1 MDNRITGERFSLM
14 VKYDWIKFIAVLLAS
29 VFVSIFI
36 FDWIGNIKG
45 WEKIEIFIVCNEF
58 YDDDLSK
65 DAMAYLDE
73 NRPGHTI
80 QKINVTVVNP
90 SDSSY
95 RDLYT
100 TNGGQGSTIL
110 IIPKSEMALTGYKF
124 EMLADN
130 SYMEQ
135 NKTVSESI
143 TDIGS
148 RIMPDEEVGDR
159 YKPIDFVYNNYST
172 YAYRYE
178 YTGNDPTNDTYLA
191 NTANGAIY
199 GLNVAKGAKGYQMFK
214 FYQYDGVNIKYYP
227 DTNIPMLEDGYLVI
241 NTANAYTVGS
251 YGLSKKHYS
260 NDASFVVAQFMVDRY
275 MGNLWS

>member
-1 MDNRITGERFSLM
+1 MDNKITGERFSLM
-14 VKYDWIKFIAVLLAS
+14 VKYDWLKFVAVLLAAVFVS
-29 VFVSIFI
+29 VFVFG
-36 FDWIGNIKG
+36 WIGNLKG

-65 DAMAYLDE
+65 DAMQYLNE
-73 NRPGHTI
+73 QRPGHTI
-80 QKINVTVVNP
+80 QKINVSVVNP

-95 RDLYT
+95 RDLYA

-110 IIPKSEMALTGYKF
+110 IVPKSEMNITGYKF

-130 SYMEQ
+130 SYLTES
-135 NKTVSESI
+135 KTVSESL

-148 RIMPDEEVGDR
+148 RIMPTEDLNDNANPTE
-159 YKPIDFVYNNYST
+159 FVFNNYST

-178 YTGNDPTNDTYLA
+178 YTGNDPQNDKYLSS
-191 NTANGAIY
+191 TANGAIY
-199 GLNVAKGAKGYQMFK
+199 GLNISKGAKGYQMFK
-214 FYQYDGVNIKYYP
+214 FYQYDGANVKYYP
-227 DTNIPMLEDGYLVI
+227 NTTNPMLEDGYLVV

-260 NDASFVVAQFMVDRY
+260 NDASFVVAQFMIDRY